1 MLSAMIHADRYA
13 ARRAQLTR
21 YFGATAADNWAALTS
36 DAPTNFVRRAV
47 RAGRD
52 EMRHR
57 LLSWLPVRMTGLR
70 VMDAGCGTGS
80 LAIEA
85 ARRGATVVGI
95 DVADAMIEIAR
106 DRTPAAVAHRV
117 EFIAGDMLDASLGE
131 FDHVVAMDSLIHYD
145 ADDVLAAV
153 ASLATVTRRSL
164 CFTVAPL
171 TPALAARHAI
181 GKLFPRSQRSPDIA
195 PVSTAR
201 LQRDVAHTLGGGFAV
216 SRTARVGTG
225 FYVSQAIEVVRSA
238 AEAAATDGR
247 TSR

>member
-1 MLSAMIHADRYA
+1 MLSALIHTDRYE

-21 YFGATAADNWAALTS
+21 YFGSTAADNWAALTS
-36 DAPTNFVRRAV
+36 DAPTSFVRRAV

-57 LLSWLPVRMTGLR
+57 LLSWLPVRMNGLR
-70 VMDAGCGTGS
+70 VLDAGCGTGS

-95 DVADAMIEIAR
+95 DVADAMIENAR
-106 DRTPAAVAHRV
+106 ERTPAAVAHRV
-117 EFIAGDMLDASLGE
+117 ELASGDMLDASWGE
-131 FDHVVAMDSLIHYD
+131 FDHIVAMDSLIHYD
-145 ADDVLAAV
+145 ADDMLAAV
-153 ASLATVTRRSL
+153 ATLAARSSQSL

-181 GKLFPRSQRSPDIA
+181 GKLFPRSERAPDIA

-201 LQRDVAHTLGGGFAV
+201 LQRNIVATLGSEFRIGRA
-216 SRTARVGTG
+216 TRVGTG
-225 FYVSQAIEVVRSA
+225 FYVSQATEVVRTA
-238 AEAAATDGR
+238 DGG
-247 TSR
+247 TPQ